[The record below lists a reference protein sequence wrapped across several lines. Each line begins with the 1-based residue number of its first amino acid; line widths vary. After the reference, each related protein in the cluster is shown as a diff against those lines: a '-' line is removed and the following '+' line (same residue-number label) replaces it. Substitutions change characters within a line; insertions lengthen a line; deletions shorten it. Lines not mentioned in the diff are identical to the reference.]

1 MISRWQELEP
11 KVVKEEIIQTM
22 LKESSI
28 RPSQFFNDYLER
40 LNDHAYMEEKYLQQL
55 IQYDLLKWDAD
66 STVEQ
71 VNEAMKEIGTKLN
84 TITDKSGLSEEEAK
98 KVKAM
103 EYVPTWLRLVEKRP
117 AVTYWSYYMIHKQV
131 RVIKRND

>member
-11 KVVKEEIIQTM
+11 KVAKEEIIQTM
-22 LKESSI
+22 LKESSF
-28 RPSQFFNDYLER
+28 RPSQFFSDYLER
-40 LNDHAYMEEKYLQQL
+40 LNDHAYMEKKYLQQL

-66 STVEQ
+66 STM
-71 VNEAMKEIGTKLN
+71 NEAMKEIGNKLN

-103 EYVPTWLRLVEKRP
+103 EYAPTWLRLVEKRP
-117 AVTYWSYYMIHKQV
+117 AVTYWAYHMIHKQV
-131 RVIKRND
+131 RVSDGNDE